1 MDFGIPNLKK
11 ATVAKQEKYPFVGV
25 ITLEPTEQGKRKR
38 MVFNSKAVE
47 LLEFKEDSTD
57 NQVSFSF
64 NDSSIYIV
72 NTTGMEGLS
81 ELKVTK
87 SNTISNVKHYEYI
100 KSILNK
106 EESDE
111 VDLFLIKTENTFKDK
126 AVFSLST
133 ENPEQ
138 SIKDTV
144 DELTNE
150 AIEDGVKEPVSET
163 PLTEEPPLSE
173 EALSLEDEVD
183 FKDENPV
190 ENNET
195 ETSIISED
203 EDSSDDFFL
212 DID

>member
-150 AIEDGVKEPVSET
+150 AIEDGNKEPVSET
-163 PLTEEPPLSE
+163 PLTEKPPLAE
-173 EALSLEDEVD
+173 EELSLEE
-183 FKDENPV
+183 ENPV

-195 ETSIISED
+195 ETNIVPET
-203 EDSSDDFFL
+203 EESSDDFFL

>member
-150 AIEDGVKEPVSET
+150 AIEDGNKEPVSET
-163 PLTEEPPLSE
+163 PLTEKPPLAE
-173 EALSLEDEVD
+173 EELFLEE
-183 FKDENPV
+183 ENPV

-195 ETSIISED
+195 ETNIVPET
-203 EDSSDDFFL
+203 EESSDDFFL